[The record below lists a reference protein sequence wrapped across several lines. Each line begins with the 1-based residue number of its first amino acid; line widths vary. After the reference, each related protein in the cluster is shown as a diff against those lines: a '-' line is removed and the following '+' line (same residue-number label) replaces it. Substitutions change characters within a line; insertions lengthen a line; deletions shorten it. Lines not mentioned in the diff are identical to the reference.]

1 MTKDQLA
8 LKISLAMHT
17 PPHARLDTFNAYLNT
32 HKCLCNYFQ
41 YHSMNKI
48 AILAHGYDVE
58 V

>member
-41 YHSMNKI
+41 ELSMDDI
-48 AILAHGYDVE
+48 AGIASQYGVYV
-58 V
+58 